1 VDTSVSI
8 ATLPMDDWP
17 EVAGGLT
24 DIGRLS

>member
-1 VDTSVSI
+1 MSI